1 MEQFLTRHQPEIKGV
16 LSGFDRLIFHGTLR
30 CLNYTAGMLSYLS
43 WAGVLLKDFG
53 SHVEQTSNILKNRI
67 YEQFEKMN
75 KPNEYLYPGS
85 DDLGERALAT
95 AERNRI
101 EEGSI
106 ILLRRVEPCMSYDI
120 RKNSDT
126 HKLELIKTK
135 RACLH
140 LYHYLIHPDFGFM
153 HIRIQSW
160 YPFTIQVYVNG
171 REWLARRLD
180 KLGIDYVQQGNCFLH
195 IDDYQAAQNEFDK
208 LAGMD
213 WQQWLSALVPFSNP
227 GHSQMFPEGGMEH
240 YWTVYQ
246 SEWATDVNFHKPDY
260 LQQIYPHL
268 THGAMLNFGSES
280 VMRFLGRK
288 LNGNFKGEV
297 TTHYKGR
304 PEGVCVRH
312 RVDSNSLKMYDKE
325 GQLLRVESTINA
337 PEKFKVFRS
346 VRDGE
351 EPKWVP
357 MRKGIADL
365 KRRSELNQKANE
377 RYFDALASLNT
388 DVSVSEV
395 VLPVCKPTMLG
406 KQRIRAMRPWNQD
419 DRELLEAVANG
430 KFIAQG
436 FRNADILGELYPTMR
451 NAKKEHR
458 RRVASRITRK
468 LRMLRAH
475 GIIRK
480 IPRSHRYTLTTK
492 GREMATLLIST
503 QHLTIQQIN
512 TIAS

>member
-1 MEQFLTRHQPEIKGV
+1 MEHFLARHQPEIKGV
-16 LSGFDRLIFHGTLR
+16 LSGFDRLIFHGTLS
-30 CLNYTAGMLSYLS
+30 CLNYTAGMLSYLN
-43 WAGVLLKDFG
+43 WAGVLLKNFG
-53 SHVEQTSNILKNRI
+53 THVEQTSNILKERI
-67 YEQFEKMN
+67 YEQFERINRPKV
-75 KPNEYLYPGS
+75 YLYPGS
-85 DDLGERALAT
+85 DDLGERALAI
-95 AERNRI
+95 AERDKI

-106 ILLRRVEPCMSYDI
+106 ALLRRVEPCMSYDI
-120 RKNSDT
+120 RSNAES
-126 HKLELIKTK
+126 HKLELVKTK
-135 RACLH
+135 RVCLH

-171 REWLARRLD
+171 REWLARRMD
-180 KLGIDYVQQGNCFLH
+180 KLGIGYVQEGNCFLH
-195 IDDYQAAQNEFDK
+195 IDDYQAAQNEFNK

-213 WQQWLSALVPFSNP
+213 WQEWLSALVPFSNP
-227 GHSQMFPEGGMEH
+227 GHTEMFPEGGMEH
-240 YWTVYQ
+240 YWTVHQ
-246 SEWATDVNFHKPDY
+246 SEWATDVGFKSPDY

-268 THGAMLNFGSES
+268 THGAMLSFGSES
-280 VMRFLGRK
+280 IMRFLGRR

-304 PEGVCVRH
+304 REGVCVRH
-312 RVDSNSLKMYDKE
+312 RVDANSLKMYDKE
-325 GQLLRVESTINA
+325 GHLLRIEGTINA

-346 VRDGE
+346 IRDGE

-377 RYFDALASLNT
+377 RYFDALASFDT
-388 DVSVSEV
+388 DASVSEI
-395 VLPVCKPTMLG
+395 VLPICKPAKLG
-406 KQRIRAMRPWNQD
+406 NQRIRPMRPWSSD
-419 DRELLEAVANG
+419 DKLLLEAVANG

-436 FRNADILGELYPTMR
+436 FRNADILGELYPTMK
-451 NAKKEHR
+451 NANQRHR
-458 RRVASRITRK
+458 RKIAGRITRK

-480 IPRSHRYTLTTK
+480 ISRTHRYTLTTR
-492 GREMATLLIST
+492 GRELASILTSA
-503 QHLTIQQIN
+503 QHLTMQQIN